1 MALDALAIPFDITWQ
16 RLGFMADMIERD
28 SADGQL
34 PPLWRSSATIY
45 GYVVPDAETTE
56 AYPDHR
62 IVYLKVSTSITGW
75 SPREALRGY
84 LRIKEERPWEPEV
97 GEGDDG
103 NSGGGESGDPVL
115 DTAQGTISGSPALGR
130 TYWPCVAAIA
140 QVAVY
145 PRPEVDV
152 ADEDYPFIA
161 DFEPK
166 KRELYEAV
174 SATNEVL
181 SGSHANTNVRKG
193 STTSESTEVSASA
206 TGGFR
211 LGPVGIGTSVGGK
224 REWGSEHV
232 DITTTDASTERRETA
247 GRSTQL
253 SQMYQLFN
261 GYHVGTNRAV
271 FAIFPRPHIVSE
283 SAQVENSLISGE
295 RKLEGVQDLFL
306 VVQVPRA
313 NPGFCVRVHL
323 DLSHKTDGHAR
334 AGLPYTTTR
343 RRVTGCA
350 TFAGDR
356 LAVVRGAA
364 APARALEVIDE
375 GLMGGWLATDGE
387 QLKTG
392 RPARVALA
400 DDYNLAN
407 AQLQRALLGTAASAG
422 YRPRPFVETATFYR
436 LAQAELVRA
445 GASLDDLEKFG
456 YLEAG
461 EAAALTAAKVAKL
474 GDLFAAPAAG
484 TPLPKV
490 VATVRARVWAAIVA
504 RAASVG

>member
-16 RLGFMADMIERD
+16 RLGFMPDMIERNSGD
-28 SADGQL
+28 EL
-34 PPLWRSSATIY
+34 PPMWRSSATIY
-45 GYVVPDAETTE
+45 GYVVPDAETAE

-75 SPREALRGY
+75 SPREALRSY
-84 LRIKEERPWEPEV
+84 LRIKEERPWEPDI
-97 GEGDDG
+97 GDGDDG
-103 NSGGGESGDPVL
+103 NGGGGDSGDPVQ
-115 DTAQGTISGSPALGR
+115 DTAQGAISGSPALGR
-130 TYWPCVAAIA
+130 NYWPCVAAIA

-145 PRPEVDV
+145 PRPEQGVS
-152 ADEDYPFIA
+152 DEDYPYIA

-174 SATNEVL
+174 TATNEVL

-193 STTSESTEVSASA
+193 STTSESSEISASA

-211 LGPVGIGTSVGGK
+211 IGPVGVGTSVGGK
-224 REWGSEHV
+224 HEWGREDV
-232 DITTTDASTERRETA
+232 NITTTDASTERRETA

-271 FAIFPRPHIVSE
+271 FAMFPRPHIVSE

-306 VVQVPRA
+306 VVQVPRT

-350 TFAGDR
+350 TFADDR
-356 LAVVRGAA
+356 LVVVRGAA
-364 APARALEVIDE
+364 PPATALEVIDE
-375 GLMGGWLATDGE
+375 GQVSGWLATDGD

-392 RPARVALA
+392 RPARVSLA
-400 DDYNLAN
+400 DEYNLAN

-445 GASLDDLEKFG
+445 AATVDDLEKFG
-456 YLEAG
+456 YLQAG
-461 EAAALTAAKVAKL
+461 DATALAAAKIAKL
-474 GDLFAAPAAG
+474 GDLFADPAAG

-490 VATVRARVWAAIVA
+490 VATVRARVWQAIVA
-504 RAASVG
+504 RAKSVG